1 MVVTLSGMSIA
12 SRLTQSSKAYRQIAV
27 RVSGSFTS
35 VRPAQ
40 PLNTPSFRTV
50 TVSGTVTDFRPV
62 QFWNA

>member
-27 RVSGSFTS
+27 RVSGSCTS
-35 VRPAQ
+35 ARPAQ

-50 TVSGTVTDFRPV
+50 TVRGISTVFREEHP
-62 QFWNA
+62 WKA